1 MVVGAFFGIAF
12 LWDWNE
18 NILFFC
24 FFAFLFLEDGL
35 DPCLLYNVTTS
46 VHSSSGTLSD
56 LVP

>member
-1 MVVGAFFGIAF
+1 MVVGEFFGIAF

-35 DPCLLYNVTTS
+35 DPCLLYNVTN
-46 VHSSSGTLSD
+46 LI
-56 LVP
+56 P